1 MDDTSLSQLSYE
13 NTPSPHTHTPT
24 HTPTPSTRT
33 LPTHTH
39 RTAIAVIE
47 LLAAVCL
54 VKGGHI
60 KIMESVDNFKK
71 ENNEQYR
78 FETLFHYFMEPTAS
92 GEFHVACMTF
102 INVFV
107 HSAEDMNFRVH
118 LQHEFTLLGLDDFI
132 EVRFAAVYIRPFSG
146 CVLNFMTGFEL

>member
-1 MDDTSLSQLSYE
+1 MTSQLSYDI
-13 NTPSPHTHTPT
+13 TPSHTYHHPPH
-24 HTPTPSTRT
+24 
-33 LPTHTH
+33 THTH

-78 FETLFHYFMEPTAS
+78 FEKLVHYFMEPTAS
-92 GEFHVACMTF
+92 AEFQVACMTF

-146 CVLNFMTGFEL
+146 CVLNYDRL